1 MYFKLKRLFY
11 YDLRFLGLWTV
22 YDRRAEVYG
31 KRLPADQ
38 RAWQLQNS
46 QLFKHSDWIQR
57 DAVERLGQSKSR
69 LFFQGKWRW
78 QRHDVSNSG
87 WTCSI
92 YRHTIHQNTAGYTS
106 LLLVICSSVLTL
118 NGTLFCELFYTGW
131 AKKQH
136 TLFIAITLSSFNP
149 FSSFLA
155 HIHCRKFATGWC
167 IVRPPN
173 AAYVTTLPCKKT

>member
-46 QLFKHSDWIQR
+46 RLFKHSDWIQR
-57 DAVERLGQSKSR
+57 DAVERLGQSESR
-69 LFFQGKWRW
+69 LFFQGKWRR

-92 YRHTIHQNTAGYTS
+92 YRHTIGLHQNTAGYTS
-106 LLLVICSSVLTL
+106 LLLVICSSVLT
-118 NGTLFCELFYTGW
+118 EW
-131 AKKQH
+131 
-136 TLFIAITLSSFNP
+136 NP
-149 FSSFLA
+149 FLWTLLYRVGQKTA
-155 HIHCRKFATGWC
+155 HTFHCNNF
-167 IVRPPN
+167 V
-173 AAYVTTLPCKKT
+173 